1 MLGFLFTLC
10 TKSRGCQHK
19 KTSRKRK
26 IDDLGF
32 EDAKRLAIG
41 SQVDIDHQPDEEEKL
56 IEYVDDDGDL
66 VARKLLALQNKEEIV
81 AQPQAVAHVVA
92 SAATSPPP
100 PPLDYFRLDMTAS
113 EWFCQLNNCAAI
125 R

>member
-41 SQVDIDHQPDEEEKL
+41 SQVDIDHQPDEEEQL

-81 AQPQAVAHVVA
+81 AQPQAVANVVA
-92 SAATSPPP
+92 SASASASAST
-100 PPLDYFRLDMTAS
+100 FRLLQARHDR
-113 EWFCQLNNCAAI
+113 L
-125 R
+125 